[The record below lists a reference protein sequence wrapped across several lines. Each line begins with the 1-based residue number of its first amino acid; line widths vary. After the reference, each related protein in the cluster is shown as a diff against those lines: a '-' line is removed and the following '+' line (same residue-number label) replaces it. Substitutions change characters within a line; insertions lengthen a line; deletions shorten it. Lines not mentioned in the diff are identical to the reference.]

1 MTVRQGI
8 PKNLHQGLTT
18 LCAKI
23 NPRAAPF
30 YVPIRA
36 LPGGGATDCFL
47 NVPKQIAAHGG
58 SIVHGWRITELPG
71 LFIEGE
77 FHGIWLSPAGDYI
90 DVTPSQGAESQT
102 LFLRDAD
109 KNFDEI
115 TFTRRDN
122 VRHPLKDHPTI
133 HAYLAQCEAIYRYQ
147 ETHTDPCN
155 PRLFAIDESD
165 YERLLQRKSELARQL
180 ALLPIGRND
189 PCRCGSG
196 LKYKKCCG
204 K

>member
-8 PKNLHQGLTT
+8 PKKLHQGVTA

-23 NPRAAPF
+23 NPGTAPF

-47 NVPKQIAAHGG
+47 NVPKQMAALGG
-58 SIVHGWRITELPG
+58 SLVHGWRITELPG

-77 FHGIWLSPAGDYI
+77 FHGIWLSPAREYI

-102 LFLRDAD
+102 LFLPDAD
-109 KNFDEI
+109 KTFDET

-122 VRHPLKDHPTI
+122 IRHPLKDHPTI
-133 HAYLAQCEAIYRYQ
+133 HAFLAQCEAIYRYQ
-147 ETHTDPCN
+147 EAHTDPRN
-155 PRLFAIDESD
+155 PRLFTIKESD
-165 YERLLQRKSELARQL
+165 YERLLQRKTDLAHQL
-180 ALLPIGRND
+180 TLLPISRND